1 MYFAILFLIVL
12 AGYAIYLYNR
22 GIQLRNLVEEA
33 WSGISVQLKRRY
45 DLIPNLVNTVKGYAT
60 HEQATLEK
68 VILLRNQAQ
77 AVPGNNPEA
86 HAQAEAALNAG
97 LRSIFALAENYPDLK
112 ANQNFLELQKTLSEV
127 EDTLQNARRY
137 YNAVVRDNNNY
148 IDGFPSMLVARM
160 AGFKGFSFFEVEE
173 QARQNIDVKF

>member
-1 MYFAILFLIVL
+1 MYFAILFLVLL
-12 AGYAIYLYNR
+12 AGYTIYLYNR
-22 GIQLRNLVEEA
+22 GIRLRNLVEEA

-77 AVPGNNPEA
+77 AVPGTNPEA
-86 HAQAEAALNAG
+86 HAQAETALSAG
-97 LRSIFALAENYPDLK
+97 LRSVFALAENYPDLK
-112 ANQNFLELQKTLSEV
+112 ANQNFLELQKALSEV

-148 IDGFPSMLVARM
+148 VDGFPSMLVARM

-173 QARQNIDVKF
+173 QARQNVEVKF